1 MRSFLYQR
9 WGALE
14 DACMHAFGI
23 DFLKEEAGTREPK
36 TFCITVKDGVEE
48 AVKDVEEPLLKRL
61 TDDVC
66 EEFFDRY
73 REEIFAYIDWKN
85 EDDEYDTRLSYILG
99 LTGDRVRIDAVFDLF
114 TGGPDCL
121 EAEKCDVASAVVKH
135 IAGEILR
142 EIRECLEQFQTAS
155 LECQAM
161 DYAARELCTAVK
173 EKSDRIEELV
183 DTLTAVLY
191 PWLGLTPERIF
202 KEHLQRYSKGYADDG
217 DAELACLELQE
228 KLRERYKK
236 LS

>member
-14 DACMHAFGI
+14 DAYMQAFGI

-36 TFCITVKDGVEE
+36 TFCITVKDSVEG
-48 AVKDVEEPLLKRL
+48 AVRDVEEPLLKRL
-61 TDDVC
+61 TDELC

-73 REEIFAYIDWKN
+73 REELLEYIDRKN
-85 EDDEYDTRLSYILG
+85 EDDEYDTRLSYILN
-99 LTGDRVRIDAVFDLF
+99 LTDVDSDTVFDF
-114 TGGPDCL
+114 ITNGPHCCR
-121 EAEKCDVASAVVKH
+121 EERREIASAVVKH

-142 EIRECLEQFQTAS
+142 EIRECLEQFRTAS

-191 PWLGLTPERIF
+191 PWLGLTPEGIF
-202 KEHLQRYSKGYADDG
+202 KEHLLKYSEGYADDG
-217 DAELACLELQE
+217 DAKLACLELQE
-228 KLRERYKK
+228 KLRDQYKK

>member
-1 MRSFLYQR
+1 MRSFLYQC

-14 DACMHAFGI
+14 DAYMQAFGI
-23 DFLKEEAGTREPK
+23 SFLNEEVGTGEPI
-36 TFCITVKDGVEE
+36 TFCITVTDKAVEE
-48 AVKDVEEPLLKRL
+48 LEDIDEPLLKRL
-61 TDDVC
+61 TDELC
-66 EEFFDRY
+66 EEFFDRHHK
-73 REEIFAYIDWKN
+73 EIFEYIDWTS
-85 EDDEYDTRLSYILG
+85 EDDSYATRLSYILN
-99 LTGDRVRIDAVFDLF
+99 LTDVDSDTVFDF
-114 TGGPDCL
+114 ITNGPHCCR
-121 EAEKCDVASAVVKH
+121 EERREIASAVVKH

-142 EIRECLEQFQTAS
+142 EIRECLEQFQTTS

-191 PWLGLTPERIF
+191 PWLGLTPEGIF
-202 KEHLQRYSKGYADDG
+202 KEHLLKYSKGYADDG